1 MELLPIGRF
10 AQRCRLSVKRLRHYD
25 DLGLL
30 TPAKVDEHTGHRYY
44 RPDQARDALA
54 ISLLRRLDM
63 PLPDI
68 AKVLSGDLAGPLHA
82 QRERLETEIQHRRTL
97 LRSTE
102 KLLARG
108 LRGPEVT
115 LTAVPERRLRVVRAS
130 ADPDDFGASIAGC
143 VSQLAVAFERGGV
156 PWRPPLVGLYP
167 LDLDAARVPMAVG
180 IEVNEETFA
189 AGLPSTEPELLP
201 AGTAATV
208 KHIGPYEDLSL
219 SYHALLSWVYEHGHE
234 PSGPAVETYLTDPAG
249 TAPEELVTR
258 IGIPVGQEQR

>member
-1 MELLPIGRF
+1 MELIPIGRF

-30 TPAKVDEHTGHRYY
+30 TPAKVDEVTGHRYY

-68 AKVLSGDLAGPLHA
+68 AKVLDGDLAGPLHA
-82 QRERLETEIQHRRTL
+82 QRERLESEIRHRQTL

-108 LRGPEVT
+108 LRGPEVS
-115 LTAVPERRLRVVRAS
+115 LAEVPVRRLRVVRAD
-130 ADPDDFGASIAGC
+130 ADPDDFGAAFSGC

-156 PWRPPLVGLYP
+156 PWRPPLLGLYP
-167 LDLDAARVPMAVG
+167 LDLDAARVPVAVGMAVD
-180 IEVNEETFA
+180 EATFTA
-189 AGLPSTEPELLP
+189 ELPPTEPELLP

-208 KHIGPYEDLSL
+208 THIGPYEDLSL
-219 SYHALLSWVYEHGHE
+219 SYHALLSWIYDNGHQ
-234 PSGPAVETYLTDPAG
+234 PSGPAVETYLTDPKTA
-249 TAPEELVTR
+249 APEELVTR
-258 IGIPVGQEQR
+258 ITITVEER